1 MVSAL
6 AGIAAGAGALS
17 AQERDCRLWIP
28 DGWEGV
34 VEGRSVSR
42 FAPGRTTPFRP
53 EAGLPGGCRRTVRL
67 LIPGTGPSPS
77 AGERIRVRVRWEARG
92 HPPGGRAEWAGRL
105 RVLSQ
110 FETTAGGGPQGR
122 LLGLRGAIQEGIVEL
137 WGERAPMVEAL
148 VLARREHLDPELRE
162 AFALSGT
169 AHLLAIS
176 GFHVGVVAGLL
187 LGLLRWSGLGPRRA
201 ATGAAV
207 GSWGY
212 VLGIGSPDAAVRAAL
227 LLTLLV
233 ASRVRG
239 HPVVPVGA
247 LSSALLI
254 LLLVDP
260 ALLGSVGFQLS
271 FAGTGGII
279 LLRRPLGDLVDRGWR
294 VWRGRPLVRG
304 RKSRGP
310 GEGLLRGSA
319 DGLVAGTAATL
330 PTLPLLAWHFDRIS
344 LVGIPA
350 TLAIAPVVAAAIP
363 GVGASLVL
371 SLVPVDGP
379 DRFLAGGVGVLLAA
393 VEVGVVWSAEQP
405 GASIW
410 VSRPALLGGGTAGM
424 LWLFALRWIRPGRI
438 RAPARWGS
446 AGGVVLI
453 VLLLLPLFPGPRVLE
468 LHLLDVG
475 QGDGAALRLPSGRW
489 LVVDAG
495 PRSDY
500 FDAGAR
506 RMVPYLRRHGVR
518 TVEALVLSHP
528 HLDHVGGAPA
538 VLQEL
543 RVRGVMDP
551 SRPVPSAIW
560 RETLDVARREGVSWW
575 SVRTGE
581 VLTADGVS
589 VHVLHPDPATAA
601 DPDLSDWNDLSLVLL
616 VRYGKGS
623 LLLTG
628 DAYHWIEEDILSDLP
643 RDLSVLK
650 VGHHGSRT
658 STGAPLLDH
667 ARPEVAVIPVG
678 EGNRYGHPHGEVMQ
692 RLEDRGIRSYRTD
705 RDGDLRVRIHADGS
719 VEVRGNR

>member
-1 MVSAL
+1 MSCL

-17 AQERDCRLWIP
+17 AEERDCRLRLP

-42 FAPGRTTPFRP
+42 FAPERTTPFRP
-53 EAGLPGGCRRTVRL
+53 EIGLPGGCRRTVRL
-67 LIPGTGPSPS
+67 LLPGSGPLPS

-110 FETTAGGGPQGR
+110 FEATSGGDPRGR
-122 LLGLRGAIQEGIVEL
+122 LLGLRGAIQETIAEL

-187 LGLLRWSGLGPRRA
+187 LGALRGTGLGPRRA

-207 GSWGY
+207 GSWVY
-212 VLGIGSPDAAVRAAL
+212 VIGIGGPDAAVRAAL

-233 ASRVRG
+233 ASRLRG

-247 LSSALLI
+247 LGSALLI

-260 ALLGSVGFQLS
+260 GLLASVGFQLS

-279 LLRRPLGDLVDRGWR
+279 LLRRPLGNLVDRGWR
-294 VWRGRPLVRG
+294 AWRGRPLVRG
-304 RKSRGP
+304 RKTRGP

-319 DGLVAGTAATL
+319 EGLVVGTAATL
-330 PTLPLLAWHFDRIS
+330 PTLPLLAWHFDRVS

-363 GVGASLVL
+363 GVGASLAL
-371 SLVPVDGP
+371 SLLPFGGL
-379 DRFLAGGVGVLLAA
+379 DRFLAGGVGLLLAA
-393 VEVGVVWSAEQP
+393 VETGVVWSSERP

-410 VSRPALLGGGTAGM
+410 VSRAALLGGGGAG
-424 LWLFALRWIRPGRI
+424 LTWLVVLRWTHPGRI
-438 RAPARWGS
+438 RSPVRWGS

-453 VLLLLPLFPGPRVLE
+453 VLLLLPLLPGPRVLE

-506 RMVPYLRRHGVR
+506 RIVPYLRRHGVR

-528 HLDHVGGAPA
+528 HLDHVGGASTL
-538 VLQEL
+538 LQEL
-543 RVRGVMDP
+543 PVRGVMDP

-560 RETLDVARREGVSWW
+560 RETLEVARTEGVSWW
-575 SVRTGE
+575 AVRTGE
-581 VLTADGVS
+581 VLAVDGVS
-589 VHVLHPDPATAA
+589 FHVLHPDAATVA
-601 DPDLSDWNDLSLVLL
+601 DPDLSDWNELSLVLL
-616 VRYGKGS
+616 LRYGEGS

-628 DAYHWIEEDILSDLP
+628 DAYHGVEERILHDLP

-658 STGAPLLDH
+658 STGTSLLDH
-667 ARPEVAVIPVG
+667 ARPGVAVIPVG
-678 EGNRYGHPHGEVMQ
+678 EGNRYGHPHAEVIH
-692 RLEDRGIRSYRTD
+692 RLEERRIRIFRTD
-705 RDGDLRVRIHADGS
+705 RDGNLRVRIHADGR
-719 VEVRGNR
+719 VEVGGDR